1 MKDSDERNKEI
12 LELKKQIK
20 ILRNENLNLKAR
32 IESDENQLNI
42 DVGVKQEIELMNTSE
57 LKNTVLKM
65 AQVKIII
72 F

>member
-1 MKDSDERNKEI
+1 LKDSDDRNKEI

-20 ILRNENLNLKAR
+20 ILRNENMNLKAR
-32 IESDENQLNI
+32 IESDENQLNV
-42 DVGVKQEIELMNTSE
+42 DVGVKQEIELMNKGE

>member
-1 MKDSDERNKEI
+1 MKDSDDRNKEI

-42 DVGVKQEIELMNTSE
+42 DVDVKQEIELMNTSE